1 MSLPKD
7 VDGMRSVRG
16 TFERRMRGQGTVEM
30 AVVVPVFFLLVM
42 GIMDLGRAVF
52 YANAISNAA
61 REGARHAIIR
71 THDDASI
78 RQQVKDFAAGVP
90 LVDGDITISPSG
102 SRTAK
107 ADVTVSITYEFVPI
121 TPLISNAIGGP
132 FDLHAS
138 STMRAEY

>member
-1 MSLPKD
+1 
-7 VDGMRSVRG
+7 
-16 TFERRMRGQGTVEM
+16 MRGQGTVEM
-30 AVVVPVFFLLVM
+30 AVVMPMFFLLMM
-42 GIMDLGRAVF
+42 GAFDFGRAVW

-78 RQQVKDFAAGVP
+78 RKQVKDFAVGVP

-107 ADVTVSITYEFVPI
+107 ANVTVSIKYQFVPI

-132 FDLHAS
+132 FDLDAS